1 MTLNI
6 EVGTTLKNS
15 IMKKLLLIATL
26 FLGIISLKAQESHFG
41 AKLTGSFTSF
51 RASGN
56 DASNWNDNTK
66 GKINLEIG
74 LVGEFMLSD
83 KFALAPE
90 LNYAGEGDVYEV
102 SGLKATIF
110 TSYLQIPVMAKYYL
124 NDNFSLNFGPQVGFL
139 MSAES
144 ESTLTINGQT
154 NTDSQDLKDKFNS
167 TEFGFNMGAGYKLDN
182 GLFFDFRYSL
192 GLSKLLKNDDAGNL
206 KSDGIKLGIGYFFN

>member
-1 MTLNI
+1 
-6 EVGTTLKNS
+6 
-15 IMKKLLLIATL
+15 MKKLLFITTL

-41 AKLTGSFTSF
+41 AKLTGSFTNF
-51 RASGN
+51 RATGD

-74 LVGEFMLSD
+74 LVSEFMLSD
-83 KFALAPE
+83 QFALAPE

-102 SGLKATIF
+102 FGLKDTFF

-144 ESTLTINGQT
+144 EAELTINGQT
-154 NTDSQDLKDKFNS
+154 SKDSQDLKDHFNS
-167 TEFGFNMGAGYKLDN
+167 TEFGLNMGAGYKLDN

-192 GLSKLLKNDDAGNL
+192 GLSKLLKNDDPGNL
-206 KSDGIKLGIGYFFN
+206 KSSALKFGVGYFFN